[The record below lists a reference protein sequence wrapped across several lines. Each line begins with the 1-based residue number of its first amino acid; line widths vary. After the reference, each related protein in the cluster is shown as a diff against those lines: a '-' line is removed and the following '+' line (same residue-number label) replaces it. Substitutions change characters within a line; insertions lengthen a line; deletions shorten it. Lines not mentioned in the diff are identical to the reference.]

1 MEYKIL
7 TCGVLLIIS
16 LLSIRVSK
24 KVQVPLLIMF
34 LFIGMLAGSEGI
46 GGIYFD
52 DAAITQNMGNFALIF
67 ILFSGA
73 LETKMEDVKAALYPS
88 GILATAGVFL
98 TAVFGGLFTY
108 LLTDFSL
115 VEAFLFGSIVSSTD
129 AAAVISMLGD
139 SDLKKRIKSVIEIE
153 SGSNDPMAYAL
164 ILFIMSMV
172 KADGMSV
179 AGGVLFLIRQMII
192 GIAFGVAFGKITVP
206 LGKLLKIEREEFLT
220 IHMIAMLFICFSV
233 TNILKGNG
241 FLAIYLMG
249 IFIGNQRF
257 GFRLNTLRNMRVI
270 SWLMQISMFILLGL
284 LVFPSQLKSFMLT
297 GSILALLITIV
308 ARMAVVFILLAGFR
322 YTTKEKFF
330 MGWAG
335 LKGAVPIIFSTMAI
349 TEGVRNSQSI
359 FNLVFY
365 MVVFSVL
372 VQGMTL
378 KPLAKFLKLVDVKKD
393 NEATEID
400 IEELEELSIKKLYV
414 DKNSEYVDKAIKEI
428 SFPRTMHIIA
438 IRRGDKEIIP
448 NGDVVLRAGDK
459 LLMSGL

>member
-16 LLSIRVSK
+16 LLSIRLSK

-52 DAAITQNMGNFALIF
+52 DAAITQNIGNFALIF

-73 LETKMEDVKAALYPS
+73 LETKKEDVKAALYPS

-98 TAVFGGLFTY
+98 TAVFAGLFTY
-108 LLTDFSL
+108 FLTNFTL
-115 VEAFLFGSIVSSTD
+115 VEAFLFGAIVSSTD

-139 SDLKKRIKSVIEIE
+139 SNLKKRIKSVIEIE

-172 KADGMSV
+172 KADGMTII
-179 AGGVLFLIRQMII
+179 GGIIFLIRQLVV
-192 GIAFGVAFGKITVP
+192 GAAFGFLFGKLTLPI
-206 LGKLLKIEREEFLT
+206 GKLLKIEREEFLT

-233 TNILKGNG
+233 TNILNGNG

-249 IFIGNQRF
+249 ILVGNQRF
-257 GFRLNTLRNMRVI
+257 GFRLNTLRNLRVI
-270 SWLMQISMFILLGL
+270 SWLMQISMFIILGL
-284 LVFPSQLKSFMLT
+284 LVFPSQLIKFMLV
-297 GSILALLITIV
+297 GSVLAILITIV
-308 ARMAVVFILLAGFR
+308 SRMAVVYILLSKFR
-322 YTTKEKFF
+322 YTNKEKFF

-349 TEGVRNSQSI
+349 TEGIENSQTM

-365 MVVFSVL
+365 IVVFSVL
-372 VQGMTL
+372 IQGMTL
-378 KPLAKFLKLVDVKKD
+378 KPLAKFLKLVDKKED

-400 IEELEELSIKKLYV
+400 LEELEELSIKKLYIE
-414 DKNSEYVDKAIKEI
+414 KNSEYVDKSIKDI
-428 SFPRTMHIIA
+428 SFPKSMHIIS
-438 IRRGDKEIIP
+438 IRRENMDIIP
-448 NGDVVLRAGDK
+448 NGDVILRAGDK
-459 LLMSGL
+459 LLMAGL

>member
-16 LLSIRVSK
+16 LLSIRLSK
-24 KVQVPLLIMF
+24 KVKVPLLIMF

-52 DAAITQNMGNFALIF
+52 DAAITQNIGNFALIF

-73 LETKMEDVKAALYPS
+73 LETKKEDVKAALYPS

-98 TAVFGGLFTY
+98 TAVFAGLFTY
-108 LLTDFSL
+108 FLTNFTL
-115 VEAFLFGSIVSSTD
+115 VEAFLFGAIVSSTD

-139 SDLKKRIKSVIEIE
+139 SNLKKRIKSVIEIE

-172 KADGMSV
+172 KADGMTII
-179 AGGVLFLIRQMII
+179 GGIIFLIRQLVV
-192 GIAFGVAFGKITVP
+192 GAAFGFLFGKLTLPI
-206 LGKLLKIEREEFLT
+206 GKLLKIEREEFLT

-249 IFIGNQRF
+249 ILVGNQRF
-257 GFRLNTLRNMRVI
+257 GFRLNTLRNLRVI
-270 SWLMQISMFILLGL
+270 SWLMQISMFIILGL
-284 LVFPSQLKSFMLT
+284 LVFPSQLIKFMLV
-297 GSILALLITIV
+297 GSVLAILITLV
-308 ARMAVVFILLAGFR
+308 SRMAVVYILLSKFR
-322 YTTKEKFF
+322 YTNKEKFF

-349 TEGVRNSQSI
+349 TEGIENSQTM

-365 MVVFSVL
+365 IVVFSVL
-372 VQGMTL
+372 IQGMTL
-378 KPLAKFLKLVDVKKD
+378 KPLAKFLKLVDKKED

-400 IEELEELSIKKLYV
+400 LEELEELSIKKLYIE
-414 DKNSEYVDKAIKEI
+414 KNSEYVDKSIKDI
-428 SFPRTMHIIA
+428 SFPKSMHIIS
-438 IRRGDKEIIP
+438 IRRENMDIIP
-448 NGDVVLRAGDK
+448 NGDVILRAGDK
-459 LLMSGL
+459 LLMAGL

>member
-16 LLSIRVSK
+16 LLSIRLSK

-52 DAAITQNMGNFALIF
+52 DAAITQNIGNFALIF

-73 LETKMEDVKAALYPS
+73 LETKKEDVKAALYPS

-98 TAVFGGLFTY
+98 TAVFAGLFTY
-108 LLTDFSL
+108 FLTNFTL
-115 VEAFLFGSIVSSTD
+115 VEAFLFGAIVSSTD

-139 SDLKKRIKSVIEIE
+139 SNLKKRIKSVIEIE

-172 KADGMSV
+172 KADWMTII
-179 AGGVLFLIRQMII
+179 GGIIFLIRQLVV
-192 GIAFGVAFGKITVP
+192 GAAFGFLFGKLTLPI
-206 LGKLLKIEREEFLT
+206 GKLLKIEREEFLT

-249 IFIGNQRF
+249 ILVGNQRF
-257 GFRLNTLRNMRVI
+257 GFRLNTLRNLRVI
-270 SWLMQISMFILLGL
+270 SWLMQISMFIILGL
-284 LVFPSQLKSFMLT
+284 LVFPSQLIKFMLV
-297 GSILALLITIV
+297 GSVLAILITIV
-308 ARMAVVFILLAGFR
+308 SRMAVVYILLSKFR
-322 YTTKEKFF
+322 YTNKEKFF

-349 TEGVRNSQSI
+349 TEGIENSQTM

-365 MVVFSVL
+365 IVVFSVL
-372 VQGMTL
+372 IQGMTL
-378 KPLAKFLKLVDVKKD
+378 KPLAKFLKLVDKKED

-400 IEELEELSIKKLYV
+400 LEELEELSIKKLYIE
-414 DKNSEYVDKAIKEI
+414 KNSEYVDKSIKDI
-428 SFPRTMHIIA
+428 SFPKSMHIIS
-438 IRRGDKEIIP
+438 IRRENMDIIP
-448 NGDVVLRAGDK
+448 NGDVILRAGDK
-459 LLMSGL
+459 LLMAGL

>member
-16 LLSIRVSK
+16 LLSIRLSK

-34 LFIGMLAGSEGI
+34 LFIGMLARSEGI

-52 DAAITQNMGNFALIF
+52 DAAITQNIGNFALIF

-73 LETKMEDVKAALYPS
+73 LETKKEDVKAALYPS

-98 TAVFGGLFTY
+98 TAVFAGLFTY
-108 LLTDFSL
+108 FLTNFTL
-115 VEAFLFGSIVSSTD
+115 VEAFLFGAIVSSTD

-139 SDLKKRIKSVIEIE
+139 SNLKKRIKSVIEIE

-172 KADGMSV
+172 KADGMTII
-179 AGGVLFLIRQMII
+179 GGIIFLIRQLVV
-192 GIAFGVAFGKITVP
+192 GAAFGFLFGKLTLPI
-206 LGKLLKIEREEFLT
+206 GKLLKIEREEFLT

-249 IFIGNQRF
+249 ILVGNQRF
-257 GFRLNTLRNMRVI
+257 GFRLNTLRNLRVI
-270 SWLMQISMFILLGL
+270 SWLMQISMFIILGL
-284 LVFPSQLKSFMLT
+284 LVFPSQLIKFMLV
-297 GSILALLITIV
+297 GSVLAILITIV
-308 ARMAVVFILLAGFR
+308 SRMAVVYILLSKFR
-322 YTTKEKFF
+322 YTNKEKFF

-349 TEGVRNSQSI
+349 TEGIENSQTM

-365 MVVFSVL
+365 IVVFSVL
-372 VQGMTL
+372 IQGMTL
-378 KPLAKFLKLVDVKKD
+378 KPLAKFLKLVDKKED

-400 IEELEELSIKKLYV
+400 LEELEELSIKKLYIE
-414 DKNSEYVDKAIKEI
+414 KNSEYVDKSIKDI
-428 SFPRTMHIIA
+428 SFPKSMHIIS
-438 IRRGDKEIIP
+438 IRRENMDIIP
-448 NGDVVLRAGDK
+448 NGDVILRAGDK
-459 LLMSGL
+459 LLMAGL

>member
-52 DAAITQNMGNFALIF
+52 DAAITQNLGNFALIF

-73 LETKMEDVKAALYPS
+73 LETKKEDVKAALYPS

-115 VEAFLFGSIVSSTD
+115 VEAFLFGAIVSSTD

-172 KADGMSV
+172 KSDGMSIF
-179 AGGVLFLIRQMII
+179 GGILFLIRQMVI
-192 GIAFGVAFGKITVP
+192 GGAFGVLFGKLTVP
-206 LGKLLKIEREEFLT
+206 IGKLLKIEREEFLT

-284 LVFPSQLKSFMLT
+284 LVFPTQLKSFMFT
-297 GSILALLITIV
+297 GSVLALLITTV

-378 KPLAKFLKLVDVKKD
+378 KPLAKFLNLVDKPGD

-414 DKNSEYVDKAIKEI
+414 DKNSEYVDKSIREI
-428 SFPRTMHIIA
+428 SFPRTIHIIA

-448 NGDVVLRAGDK
+448 NGDVILRAGDK

>member
-16 LLSIRVSK
+16 LLSIRLSK
-24 KVQVPLLIMF
+24 KVKVPLLIMF

-52 DAAITQNMGNFALIF
+52 DAAITQNIGNFALIF

-73 LETKMEDVKAALYPS
+73 LETKKEDVKAALYPS

-98 TAVFGGLFTY
+98 TAVFAGLFTY
-108 LLTDFSL
+108 FLTNFTL
-115 VEAFLFGSIVSSTD
+115 VEAFLFGAIVSSTD

-139 SDLKKRIKSVIEIE
+139 SNLKKRIKSVIEIE

-172 KADGMSV
+172 KADGMTII
-179 AGGVLFLIRQMII
+179 GGIIFLIRQLVV
-192 GIAFGVAFGKITVP
+192 GAAFGFLFGKLTLPI
-206 LGKLLKIEREEFLT
+206 GKLLKIEREEFLT

-249 IFIGNQRF
+249 ILVGNQRF
-257 GFRLNTLRNMRVI
+257 GFRLNTLRNLRVI
-270 SWLMQISMFILLGL
+270 SWLMQISMFIILGL
-284 LVFPSQLKSFMLT
+284 LVFPSQLIKFMLV
-297 GSILALLITIV
+297 GSVLAILITIV
-308 ARMAVVFILLAGFR
+308 SRMAVVYILLSKFR
-322 YTTKEKFF
+322 YTNKEKFF

-349 TEGVRNSQSI
+349 TEGIENSQTM

-365 MVVFSVL
+365 IVVFSVL
-372 VQGMTL
+372 IQGMTL
-378 KPLAKFLKLVDVKKD
+378 KPLAKFLKLVDKKED

-400 IEELEELSIKKLYV
+400 LEELEELSIKKLYIE
-414 DKNSEYVDKAIKEI
+414 KNSEYVDKSIKDI
-428 SFPRTMHIIA
+428 SFPKSMHIIS
-438 IRRGDKEIIP
+438 IRRENMDIIP
-448 NGDVVLRAGDK
+448 NGDVILRAGDK
-459 LLMSGL
+459 LLMAGL

>member
-16 LLSIRVSK
+16 LLSIRLSK
-24 KVQVPLLIMF
+24 KVKVPLLIMF

-52 DAAITQNMGNFALIF
+52 DAAITQNIGNFALIF

-73 LETKMEDVKAALYPS
+73 LETKKEDVKAALYPS

-98 TAVFGGLFTY
+98 TAVFAGLFTY
-108 LLTDFSL
+108 FLTNFTL
-115 VEAFLFGSIVSSTD
+115 VEAFLFGAIVSSTD

-139 SDLKKRIKSVIEIE
+139 SNLKKRIKSVIEIE

-172 KADGMSV
+172 KADGMTII
-179 AGGVLFLIRQMII
+179 GGIIFLIRQLVV
-192 GIAFGVAFGKITVP
+192 GAAFGFLFGKLTLPI
-206 LGKLLKIEREEFLT
+206 GKLLKIEREEFLI

-249 IFIGNQRF
+249 ILVGNQRF
-257 GFRLNTLRNMRVI
+257 GFRLNTLRNLRVI
-270 SWLMQISMFILLGL
+270 SWLMQISMFIILGL
-284 LVFPSQLKSFMLT
+284 LVFPSQLIKFMLV
-297 GSILALLITIV
+297 GSVLAILITIV
-308 ARMAVVFILLAGFR
+308 SRMAVVYILLSKFR
-322 YTTKEKFF
+322 YTNKEKFF

-349 TEGVRNSQSI
+349 TEGIENSQTM

-365 MVVFSVL
+365 IVVFSVL
-372 VQGMTL
+372 IQGMTL
-378 KPLAKFLKLVDVKKD
+378 KPLAKFLKLVDKKED

-400 IEELEELSIKKLYV
+400 LEELEELSIKKLYIE
-414 DKNSEYVDKAIKEI
+414 KNSEYVDKSIKDI
-428 SFPRTMHIIA
+428 SFPKSMHIIS
-438 IRRGDKEIIP
+438 IRRENMDIIP
-448 NGDVVLRAGDK
+448 NGDVILRAGDK
-459 LLMSGL
+459 LLMAGL

>member
-16 LLSIRVSK
+16 LLSIRLSK

-52 DAAITQNMGNFALIF
+52 DAAITQNIGNFALIF

-73 LETKMEDVKAALYPS
+73 LETKKEDVKAALYPS

-98 TAVFGGLFTY
+98 TAVFAGLFTY
-108 LLTDFSL
+108 FLTNFTL
-115 VEAFLFGSIVSSTD
+115 VEAFLFGAIVSSTD

-139 SDLKKRIKSVIEIE
+139 SNLKKRIKSVIEIE

-172 KADGMSV
+172 KADGMTII
-179 AGGVLFLIRQMII
+179 GGIIFLIRQLVV
-192 GIAFGVAFGKITVP
+192 GAAFGFLFGKFTLPI
-206 LGKLLKIEREEFLT
+206 GKLLKIEREEFLT

-249 IFIGNQRF
+249 ILVGNQRF
-257 GFRLNTLRNMRVI
+257 GFRLNTLRNLRVI
-270 SWLMQISMFILLGL
+270 SWLMQISMFIILGL
-284 LVFPSQLKSFMLT
+284 LVFPSQLIKFMLV
-297 GSILALLITIV
+297 GSVLAILITIV
-308 ARMAVVFILLAGFR
+308 SRMAVVYILLSKFR
-322 YTTKEKFF
+322 YTNKEKFF

-349 TEGVRNSQSI
+349 TEGIENSQTM

-365 MVVFSVL
+365 IVVFSVL
-372 VQGMTL
+372 IQGMTL
-378 KPLAKFLKLVDVKKD
+378 KPLAKFLKLVDKKED

-400 IEELEELSIKKLYV
+400 LEELEELSIKKLYIE
-414 DKNSEYVDKAIKEI
+414 KNSEYVDKSIKDI
-428 SFPRTMHIIA
+428 SFPKSMHIIS
-438 IRRGDKEIIP
+438 IRRENMDIIP
-448 NGDVVLRAGDK
+448 NGDVILRAGDK
-459 LLMSGL
+459 LLMAGL

>member
-16 LLSIRVSK
+16 LLSIRLSK

-52 DAAITQNMGNFALIF
+52 DAAITQNIGNFALIF

-73 LETKMEDVKAALYPS
+73 LETKKEDVKAALYPS

-98 TAVFGGLFTY
+98 TAVFAGLFTY
-108 LLTDFSL
+108 FLTNFTL
-115 VEAFLFGSIVSSTD
+115 VEAFLFGAIVSSTD

-139 SDLKKRIKSVIEIE
+139 SNLKKRIKSVIEIE

-172 KADGMSV
+172 KADGMTII
-179 AGGVLFLIRQMII
+179 GGIIFLIRQLVV
-192 GIAFGVAFGKITVP
+192 GAAFGFLFGKLTLPI
-206 LGKLLKIEREEFLT
+206 GKLLKIEREEFLT

-233 TNILKGNG
+233 TNILNGNG

-249 IFIGNQRF
+249 ILVGNQRF
-257 GFRLNTLRNMRVI
+257 GFRLNTLRNLRVI
-270 SWLMQISMFILLGL
+270 SWLMQISMFIILGL
-284 LVFPSQLKSFMLT
+284 LVFPSQLIKFMLV
-297 GSILALLITIV
+297 GSVLAILITIV
-308 ARMAVVFILLAGFR
+308 SRMAVVYILLSKFR
-322 YTTKEKFF
+322 YTNKEKFF

-349 TEGVRNSQSI
+349 TEGIENSQTM

-365 MVVFSVL
+365 IVVFSVL
-372 VQGMTL
+372 IQGMTL
-378 KPLAKFLKLVDVKKD
+378 KPLAKFLKLVDKKED
-393 NEATEID
+393 NEATEINL
-400 IEELEELSIKKLYV
+400 EELEELSIKKLYIE
-414 DKNSEYVDKAIKEI
+414 KNSEYVDKSIKDI
-428 SFPRTMHIIA
+428 SFPKSMHIIS
-438 IRRGDKEIIP
+438 IRRENMDIIP
-448 NGDVVLRAGDK
+448 NGDVILRAGDK
-459 LLMSGL
+459 LLMAGL

>member
-16 LLSIRVSK
+16 LLSIRLSK
-24 KVQVPLLIMF
+24 KVKVPLLIMF

-52 DAAITQNMGNFALIF
+52 DAAITQNIGNFALIF

-73 LETKMEDVKAALYPS
+73 LETKKEDVKAALYPS

-98 TAVFGGLFTY
+98 TAVFAGLFTY
-108 LLTDFSL
+108 FLTNFTL
-115 VEAFLFGSIVSSTD
+115 VEAFLFGAIVSSTD

-139 SDLKKRIKSVIEIE
+139 SNLKKRIKSVIEIE

-172 KADGMSV
+172 KADGMTII
-179 AGGVLFLIRQMII
+179 GGIIFLIRQLVV
-192 GIAFGVAFGKITVP
+192 GAAFGFLFGKLTLPI
-206 LGKLLKIEREEFLT
+206 GKLLKIEREEFLT
-220 IHMIAMLFICFSV
+220 IHMLFICFSV

-249 IFIGNQRF
+249 ILVGNQRF
-257 GFRLNTLRNMRVI
+257 GFRLNTLRNLRVI
-270 SWLMQISMFILLGL
+270 SWLMQISMFIILGL
-284 LVFPSQLKSFMLT
+284 LVFPSQLIKFMLV
-297 GSILALLITIV
+297 GSVLAILITIV
-308 ARMAVVFILLAGFR
+308 SRMAVVYILLSKFR
-322 YTTKEKFF
+322 YTNKEKFF

-349 TEGVRNSQSI
+349 TEGIENSQTM

-365 MVVFSVL
+365 IVVFSVL
-372 VQGMTL
+372 IQGMTL
-378 KPLAKFLKLVDVKKD
+378 KPLAKFLKLVDKKED

-400 IEELEELSIKKLYV
+400 LEELEELSIKKLYIE
-414 DKNSEYVDKAIKEI
+414 KNSEYVDKSIKDI
-428 SFPRTMHIIA
+428 SFPKSMHIIS
-438 IRRGDKEIIP
+438 IRRENMDIIP
-448 NGDVVLRAGDK
+448 NGDVILRAGDK
-459 LLMSGL
+459 LLMAGL

>member
-16 LLSIRVSK
+16 LLSIRLSK

-52 DAAITQNMGNFALIF
+52 DAAITQNIGNFALIF

-73 LETKMEDVKAALYPS
+73 LETKKEDVKAALYPS

-98 TAVFGGLFTY
+98 TAVFAGLFTY
-108 LLTDFSL
+108 FLTNFTL
-115 VEAFLFGSIVSSTD
+115 VEAFLFGAIVSSTD

-139 SDLKKRIKSVIEIE
+139 SNLKKRIKSVIEIE

-172 KADGMSV
+172 KADGMTII
-179 AGGVLFLIRQMII
+179 GGIIFLIRQLVV
-192 GIAFGVAFGKITVP
+192 GAAFGFLFGKLTLPI
-206 LGKLLKIEREEFLT
+206 GKLLKIEREEFLI

-249 IFIGNQRF
+249 ILVGNQRF
-257 GFRLNTLRNMRVI
+257 GFRLNTLRNLRVI
-270 SWLMQISMFILLGL
+270 SWLMQISMFIILGL
-284 LVFPSQLKSFMLT
+284 LVFPSQLIKFMLV
-297 GSILALLITIV
+297 GSVLAILITIV
-308 ARMAVVFILLAGFR
+308 SRMAVVYILLSKFR
-322 YTTKEKFF
+322 YTNKEKFF

-349 TEGVRNSQSI
+349 TEGIENSQTM

-365 MVVFSVL
+365 IVVFSVL
-372 VQGMTL
+372 IQGMTL
-378 KPLAKFLKLVDVKKD
+378 KPLAKFLKLVDKKED

-400 IEELEELSIKKLYV
+400 LEELEELSIKKLYIE
-414 DKNSEYVDKAIKEI
+414 KNSEYVDKSIKDI
-428 SFPRTMHIIA
+428 SFPKSMHIIS
-438 IRRGDKEIIP
+438 IRRENMDIIP
-448 NGDVVLRAGDK
+448 NGDVILRAGDK
-459 LLMSGL
+459 LLMAGL

>member
-16 LLSIRVSK
+16 LLSIRLSK

-52 DAAITQNMGNFALIF
+52 DAAITQNIGNFALIF

-73 LETKMEDVKAALYPS
+73 LETKKEDVKAALYPS

-98 TAVFGGLFTY
+98 TAVFAGLFTY
-108 LLTDFSL
+108 FLTNFTL
-115 VEAFLFGSIVSSTD
+115 VEAFLFGAIVSSTD

-139 SDLKKRIKSVIEIE
+139 SNLKKRIKSVIEIE

-172 KADGMSV
+172 KADGMTII
-179 AGGVLFLIRQMII
+179 GGIIFLIRQLVV
-192 GIAFGVAFGKITVP
+192 GAAFGFLFGKLTLPI
-206 LGKLLKIEREEFLT
+206 GKLLKIEREEFLT

-249 IFIGNQRF
+249 ILVGNQRF
-257 GFRLNTLRNMRVI
+257 GFRINTLRNLRVI
-270 SWLMQISMFILLGL
+270 SWLMQISMFIILGL
-284 LVFPSQLKSFMLT
+284 LVFPSQLIKFMLV
-297 GSILALLITIV
+297 GSVLAILITIV
-308 ARMAVVFILLAGFR
+308 SRMAVVYILLSKFR
-322 YTTKEKFF
+322 YTNKEKFF

-349 TEGVRNSQSI
+349 TEGIENSQTM

-365 MVVFSVL
+365 IVVFSVL
-372 VQGMTL
+372 IQGMTL
-378 KPLAKFLKLVDVKKD
+378 KPLAKFLKLVDKKED

-400 IEELEELSIKKLYV
+400 LEELEELSIKKLYIE
-414 DKNSEYVDKAIKEI
+414 KNSEYVDKSIKDI
-428 SFPRTMHIIA
+428 SFPKSMHIIS
-438 IRRGDKEIIP
+438 IRRENMDIIP
-448 NGDVVLRAGDK
+448 NGDVILRAGDK
-459 LLMSGL
+459 LLMAGL

>member
-16 LLSIRVSK
+16 LLSIRLSK
-24 KVQVPLLIMF
+24 KVKVPLLIMF

-52 DAAITQNMGNFALIF
+52 DAAITQNIGNFALIF

-73 LETKMEDVKAALYPS
+73 LETKKEDVKAALYPS

-98 TAVFGGLFTY
+98 TAVFAGLFTY
-108 LLTDFSL
+108 FLTNFTL
-115 VEAFLFGSIVSSTD
+115 AEAFLFGAIVSSTD

-139 SDLKKRIKSVIEIE
+139 SNLKKRIKSVIEIE

-172 KADGMSV
+172 KADGMTII
-179 AGGVLFLIRQMII
+179 GGIIFLIRQLVV
-192 GIAFGVAFGKITVP
+192 GAAFGFLFGKLTLPI
-206 LGKLLKIEREEFLT
+206 GKLLKIEREEFLT

-249 IFIGNQRF
+249 ILVGNQRF
-257 GFRLNTLRNMRVI
+257 GFRLNTLRNLRVI
-270 SWLMQISMFILLGL
+270 SWLMQISMFIILGL
-284 LVFPSQLKSFMLT
+284 LVFPSQLIKFMLV
-297 GSILALLITIV
+297 GSVLAILITIV
-308 ARMAVVFILLAGFR
+308 SRMAVVYILLSKFR
-322 YTTKEKFF
+322 YTNKEKFF

-349 TEGVRNSQSI
+349 TEGIENSQTM

-365 MVVFSVL
+365 IVVFSVL
-372 VQGMTL
+372 IQGMTL
-378 KPLAKFLKLVDVKKD
+378 KPLAKFLKLVDKKED

-400 IEELEELSIKKLYV
+400 LEELEELSIKKLYIE
-414 DKNSEYVDKAIKEI
+414 KNSEYVDKSIKDI
-428 SFPRTMHIIA
+428 SFPKSMHIIS
-438 IRRGDKEIIP
+438 IRRENMDIIP
-448 NGDVVLRAGDK
+448 NGDVILRAGDK
-459 LLMSGL
+459 LLMAGL

>member
-179 AGGVLFLIRQMII
+179 AGGILFLIRQMII

-284 LVFPSQLKSFMLT
+284 LVFPSQLKSFMFT

-378 KPLAKFLKLVDVKKD
+378 KPLAKFLKLVETKSD